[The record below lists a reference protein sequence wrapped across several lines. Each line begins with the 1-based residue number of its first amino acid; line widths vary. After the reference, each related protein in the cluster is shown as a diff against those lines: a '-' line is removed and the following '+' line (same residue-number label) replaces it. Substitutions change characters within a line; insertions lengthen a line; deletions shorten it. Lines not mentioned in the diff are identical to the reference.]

1 MGDSSDYD
9 EAGLG
14 CSSFFCFPSCGW
26 VLRSEELFLKT
37 REAKFLLVRK
47 SLISA
52 ELWLTSDLYIGVWV
66 CVVLLVVDLHWI
78 ILLRT
83 MHIPPSLWVIV
94 LYEYYL
100 DLF

>member
-47 SLISA
+47 SLIL
-52 ELWLTSDLYIGVWV
+52 ELK
-66 CVVLLVVDLHWI
+66 LLNTNTAVK
-78 ILLRT
+78 IL
-83 MHIPPSLWVIV
+83 MK
-94 LYEYYL
+94 
-100 DLF
+100 